1 MGHDKTDKINVQ
13 KSLLKSIFTTMLE
26 TNIEIMKFQ
35 ITMTD
40 KEEERKGLKKYISET
55 KKAIKV
61 IFEVRHYEIL
71 ISLYNT
77 FLNGKETYF
86 MALCKTINDK
96 KTISRWDKSEKGFQ
110 EFLKLEAEAKAK
122 SKEEYE
128 KRLKDR
134 EMIIKAK
141 QEGKKVEMVLE
152 NGKLQP
158 RIVEEKPN

>member
-1 MGHDKTDKINVQ
+1 MGHDKTDKLIVQ

-40 KEEERKGLKKYISET
+40 KEEEKKGLKKYINET
-55 KKAIKV
+55 KKAINV

-152 NGKLQP
+152 DGKLQP